1 MSEGICDRHIARVKG
16 KVYKLVG
23 GMYGLCV
30 YVCLEMVALTSSRV
44 EDLKVSL

>member
-1 MSEGICDRHIARVKG
+1 MSGRICDRRITSVKG
-16 KVYKLVG
+16 KLYKLVV

-30 YVCLEMVALTSSRV
+30 YVCLEMVALTGSRV